1 MKNNNQTQKNSQEN
15 DDDIPDLDDMT
26 EELNNIRL
34 KQGTLKTNTDSEIKV
49 EYNNPPNEVKKQEPI
64 KKQEGGLF
72 KKGFLLRGEKKVEKK
87 EEIPSRKEMKKD
99 ILDLTHLKPKTKE
112 ETLLLDDVQKNMN
125 TQNILADTL
134 NKKEEWLNQE
144 LIMKIAKS
152 PNLLKY
158 FMDPRFQEVISLMQ
172 KDPQRAKDLYGGNP
186 EFNTFF
192 KEFSSV
198 MAEHFNKLSEKK
210 QIPLSY
216 NADPEIN
223 AILNDSKVKP
233 ILERMKNEG
242 KIDILEIQKDEY
254 ISKRINILIDK
265 GILILEKL

>member
-1 MKNNNQTQKNSQEN
+1 MKNNNQTQKNSQVN

-34 KQGTLKTNTDSEIKV
+34 KQGTLKTNTDNEIKV
-49 EYNNPPNEVKKQEPI
+49 EYNNSPIEVKKHEPV
-64 KKQEGGLF
+64 KKKEGGLF
-72 KKGFLLRGEKKVEKK
+72 KKGFLLRGEKK
-87 EEIPSRKEMKKD
+87 EEIPPKKEMKND
-99 ILDLTHLKPKTKE
+99 IVDLTHLKPKTKE
-112 ETLLLDDVQKNMN
+112 ETLVLDDVQKNM
-125 TQNILADTL
+125 TTKNILADTL
-134 NKKEEWLNQE
+134 NKKDEWLNQE

-158 FMDPRFQEVISLMQ
+158 FMDPRFQEVIALMQ